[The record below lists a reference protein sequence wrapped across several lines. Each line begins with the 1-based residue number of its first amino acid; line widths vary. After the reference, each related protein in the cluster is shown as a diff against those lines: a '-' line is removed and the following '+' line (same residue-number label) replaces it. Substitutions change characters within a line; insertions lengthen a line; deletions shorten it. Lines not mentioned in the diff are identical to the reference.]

1 MKTCYER
8 IKELEKELNLAY
20 DDINYLLME
29 KNRYLRALQEL
40 TRTDY
45 GRVST
50 IEKRKCSS
58 LDSVS
63 RPVN

>member
-29 KNRYLRALQEL
+29 KNRYFRALQEL

-45 GRVST
+45 GKVLNS
-50 IEKRKCSS
+50 SS